1 VPMNRFRLPL
11 RRTHPVRWH
20 GVTFA
25 CYRATQAAWRAT
37 WRRDRLDV
45 RAMDEAAHEALE
57 WLGELVDMR
66 VDDDAREARRWL
78 RGVVD
83 GHWLVKA

>member
-1 VPMNRFRLPL
+1 VKLSRRPP
-11 RRTHPVRWH
+11 RRTHAIRWAAVRYA
-20 GVTFA
+20 V
-25 CYRATQAAWRAT
+25 YRASLDAWRAT

-66 VDDDAREARRWL
+66 RDADAREARRWL
-78 RGVVD
+78 RGVVSR
-83 GHWLVKA
+83 HWLVRV